1 MVETSLRIIVSFLRL
16 MLADLRPSFVG
27 QVAPRMKSLEQRS
40 RDFST
45 DDVRSVTKALALFL
59 LPLGKKPPDTTLT
72 IIHSDVSRC
81 VSALRLINHSSL
93 LHVLT
98 CTVSRGD
105 RLKRRTKTPSSKLLP
120 SVITHSAFFSLPS
133 HHSSFISRPL
143 LSLKCI

>member
-45 DDVRSVTKALALFL
+45 DDVRPVTKALALFL

-105 RLKRRTKTPSSKLLP
+105 RLKRRTKTPSSRLLP

-133 HHSSFISRPL
+133 HHSSFISRSL